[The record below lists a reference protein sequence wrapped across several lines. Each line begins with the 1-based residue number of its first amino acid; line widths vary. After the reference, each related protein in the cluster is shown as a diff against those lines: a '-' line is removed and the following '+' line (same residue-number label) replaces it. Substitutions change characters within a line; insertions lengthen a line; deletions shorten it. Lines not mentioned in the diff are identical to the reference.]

1 MLVQCF
7 NCLIEAHL
15 LATEVDV
22 VRAAATQLVHPINI
36 VLPRLAVNDG
46 ILCTSEVTYSN
57 QKCRIDTRW
66 PFHMMA
72 TTANRMKPGAC
83 HCTVSMAPGAM
94 SIHIYVNLTPRVPI
108 TDLYVVTES
117 PNESRCSSV
126 GTLLCEFDGATALL
140 PCCEF

>member
-22 VRAAATQLVHPINI
+22 VRAAAKLVHPINI
-36 VLPRLAVNDG
+36 VLPRLVVNDG

-57 QKCRIDTRW
+57 RKYRIDTRW

-72 TTANRMKPGAC
+72 TTAPQ
-83 HCTVSMAPGAM
+83 
-94 SIHIYVNLTPRVPI
+94 
-108 TDLYVVTES
+108 
-117 PNESRCSSV
+117 
-126 GTLLCEFDGATALL
+126 
-140 PCCEF
+140 